1 MFIGAFELS
10 AGWSEDGV
18 KGCRRFLERVWKL
31 QDILTDSMDYSKDM
45 EIKMHQTI
53 KKVSSDFENL
63 KYNTA
68 IAAMM
73 TLVNE
78 FYKKNAVT
86 KGEFRTLLALLNPV
100 APHITE
106 ELWQAVGFEGRVYQT
121 PWPEYEE
128 AKTVESTVE
137 IMVQINGKNRATL
150 NIGKDDPKDEVI
162 AKAKETIAEKLTGTI
177 VKEIYVPG
185 RLVNIVQK

>member
-1 MFIGAFELS
+1 
-10 AGWSEDGV
+10 
-18 KGCRRFLERVWKL
+18 
-31 QDILTDSMDYSKDM
+31 
-45 EIKMHQTI
+45 
-53 KKVSSDFENL
+53 
-63 KYNTA
+63 
-68 IAAMM
+68 MM

-78 FYKKNAVT
+78 FYKKNEVT

-106 ELWQAVGFEGRVYQT
+106 ELWQTVGFEGRVYQT
-121 PWPEYEE
+121 AWPEYEE

-162 AKAKETIAEKLTGTI
+162 AKAKETIADKLTGTI